1 MADLMSTTDPA
12 GQSSEADEVRPGP
25 APEVTLPP
33 LGTVGLLRWAWR
45 QLTSMRTALLLLLLL
60 AVAAVPGS
68 VFPQR
73 RINPGQVQQ
82 YVDDHPGY
90 AGLLDRLGFFD
101 VYSSVWFSAIY
112 LLLFVS
118 LVGCVLP
125 RSRAHLKA
133 LRAAPPRTPRRLE
146 RLPGHERRTV
156 AAPAPEVL
164 DALARELRGRR
175 YRIARHDDVSVSA
188 ERGYLAESGNLV
200 FHLALLGLLA
210 GVAAGSLYGY
220 SGQVLVVEGQSFSN
234 AVPYY
239 DSFTA
244 GSRVDTGSLSPF
256 SLTLDRMRVRFD
268 DQGADAGTSQF
279 GAPRQFDADMTVTD
293 APGDAP
299 RKITVSPNNPLDVGG
314 VRAFLV
320 GNGYAPHLTVK
331 GGDGKVAF
339 SGAVPFLATGG
350 NYKSVGVVKVP
361 YAQPR
366 QIAVTGFFLPTYYL
380 DPQQGPSSLFPDS
393 VDPKLAVTVYVSK
406 PGQDALATGANAT
419 SVYALDTSSLTQLT
433 KPDGDPLNLLVDP
446 GATVQLP
453 DGAGTVTFDGLRRYA
468 VLDVRYDPSKVWVLA
483 AALAALAGVTASLF
497 VRRRRLWV
505 RVSADGEG
513 RTVVEAA
520 GLSRGEDAGLKDEVS
535 AVLAAAPDA
544 QQPQGT
550 TMDEPPAGRQE
561 PQHVEQE

>member
-1 MADLMSTTDPA
+1 MADLISTTEKAEDARPDPPP
-12 GQSSEADEVRPGP
+12 EPG
-25 APEVTLPP
+25 LPP
-33 LGTVGLLRWAWR
+33 IGTVGLLRWAWR

-82 YVDDHPGY
+82 YLDDHPGY

-125 RSRAHLKA
+125 RSRVHLRA

-146 RLPGHERRTV
+146 RLPGHEQISV
-156 AAPAPEVL
+156 DAPPQEAL
-164 DALARELRGRR
+164 DALARTLRRRR
-175 YRIARHDDVSVSA
+175 YRVARHDDAGVPGLSVSA
-188 ERGYLAESGNLV
+188 ERGYVSETGNLV
-200 FHLALLGLLA
+200 FHLALLALLV
-210 GVAAGSLYGY
+210 GVAAGSLFGY
-220 SGQVLVVEGQSFSN
+220 SGQVLVVEGESFSN

-239 DSFTA
+239 DSFAA
-244 GSRVDTGSLSPF
+244 GPRVDSGDLSPF

-268 DQGADAGTSQF
+268 DQQADAGSSQF

-299 RKITVSPNNPLDVGG
+299 RKVTVSPNNPLDVAG

-320 GNGYAPHLTVK
+320 GNGYAPHLTIK

-361 YAQPR
+361 YARPR

-380 DPQQGPSSLFPDS
+380 DPQQGPSSVFPDS
-393 VDPKLAVTVYVSK
+393 IDPKLAVTAYVSK
-406 PGQDALATGANAT
+406 PGEDDLTTGGVAT
-419 SVYALDTSSLTQLT
+419 SVYALDTSRLTQLT
-433 KPDGDPLNLLVDP
+433 KPNGDPLNLLIDP
-446 GATVQLP
+446 GATVKLP
-453 DGAGTVTFDGLRRYA
+453 DGAGEVTFDGLRRYA
-468 VLDVRYDPSKVWVLA
+468 VLDVRHDPSKGWVLA

-497 VRRRRLWV
+497 VQRRRLWV
-505 RVSADGEG
+505 RVSDGGQG
-513 RTVVEAA
+513 RTVVEVA
-520 GLSRGEDAGLKDEVS
+520 GLSRGEDAGLKDEIS
-535 AVLAAAPDA
+535 AVLATVRD
-544 QQPQGT
+544 
-550 TMDEPPAGRQE
+550 D
-561 PQHVEQE
+561 EQE

>member
-1 MADLMSTTDPA
+1 MSTTSEKPRPDPSGA
-12 GQSSEADEVRPGP
+12 AEAQPPGP
-25 APEVTLPP
+25 PPEVTLPP
-33 LGTVGLLRWAWR
+33 LGAVGALRWAWR

-68 VFPQR
+68 VLPQR
-73 RINPGQVQQ
+73 RIDPARVGQ
-82 YVDDHPGY
+82 YLSEHPRYG
-90 AGLLDRLGFFD
+90 GLLDRLGFFD

-125 RSRAHLKA
+125 RSRAHL
-133 LRAAPPRTPRRLE
+133 RAVRAVPPRTPRRLE
-146 RLPGHERRTV
+146 RLPGPSAETV
-156 AAPAPEVL
+156 DAPPQETL
-164 DALARELRGRR
+164 DALVRTLRGRR
-175 YRIARHDDVSVSA
+175 YRIARYDDPGASALSVSA
-188 ERGYLAESGNLV
+188 ERGYLGETGNLV
-200 FHLALLGLLA
+200 FHLALLALLA
-210 GVAAGSLYGY
+210 AVAAGSLFGY

-239 DSFTA
+239 DSFNA
-244 GSRVDTGSLSPF
+244 GSRVDTGSLAPF

-268 DQGADAGTSQF
+268 DQQSDAGSSQF

-299 RKITVSPNNPLDVGG
+299 RTVTVSPNNPLDAGG

-406 PGQDALATGANAT
+406 PGEDALSTGASAS
-419 SVYALDTSSLTQLT
+419 SVYALDTSRLTQLT
-433 KPDGDPLNLLVDP
+433 KPNGDPLNLLIDP
-446 GATVQLP
+446 GATVKLP
-453 DGAGTVTFDGLRRYA
+453 DGAGEVTFDGLRRYG
-468 VLDVRYDPSKVWVLA
+468 VLDVRHDPSKGWVLA
-483 AALAALAGVTASLF
+483 AALAALAGVTTSLF
-497 VRRRRLWV
+497 VKRRRLWV
-505 RVSADGEG
+505 RVSTDRQG
-513 RTVVEAA
+513 RTVVQAA
-520 GLSRGEDAGLKDEVS
+520 GLSRGEDAGLKDEIA
-535 AVLAAAPDA
+535 AVLATVRD
-544 QQPQGT
+544 
-550 TMDEPPAGRQE
+550 D
-561 PQHVEQE
+561 EQE

>member
-1 MADLMSTTDPA
+1 MSELISTTEKAEDA
-12 GQSSEADEVRPGP
+12 RPGP
-25 APEVTLPP
+25 PPEPTPP
-33 LGTVGLLRWAWR
+33 RIGTVGLLRWAWR

-82 YVDDHPGY
+82 YLDDHPGY

-125 RSRAHLKA
+125 RSRMHLRA

-146 RLPGHERRTV
+146 RLPGHERICV
-156 AAPAPEVL
+156 DAPPQETL
-164 DALARELRGRR
+164 DALARTLRRRR
-175 YRIARHDDVSVSA
+175 YRVARHDDASASALSVSA
-188 ERGYLAESGNLV
+188 ERGYLSETGNLV
-200 FHLALLGLLA
+200 FHLALLALLT
-210 GVAAGSLYGY
+210 GIAAGSLFGY

-244 GSRVDTGSLSPF
+244 GSRVDSGDLSPF

-268 DQGADAGTSQF
+268 DQQADAGSSQF

-299 RKITVSPNNPLDVGG
+299 RKVTVSPNNPLDVGG

-320 GNGYAPHLTVK
+320 GNGYAPHLTIK

-361 YAQPR
+361 HAQPR

-393 VDPKLAVTVYVSK
+393 VDPKLAVTAYVSK
-406 PGQDALATGANAT
+406 PGEDDLTTGDGAT
-419 SVYALDTSSLTQLT
+419 SVYALDTSRLTQLT
-433 KPDGDPLNLLVDP
+433 KPDGDPLNLLVNP
-446 GATVQLP
+446 GATVKLP
-453 DGAGTVTFDGLRRYA
+453 DGAGEVSFDGLRRYA
-468 VLDVRYDPSKVWVLA
+468 VLDVRHDPSKGWVLV

-497 VRRRRLWV
+497 VQRRRLWV
-505 RVSADGEG
+505 RVSPDGQG

-520 GLSRGEDAGLKDEVS
+520 GLSRGEDAGLKDEIA
-535 AVLAAAPDA
+535 AVLATVRD
-544 QQPQGT
+544 
-550 TMDEPPAGRQE
+550 D
-561 PQHVEQE
+561 EQE